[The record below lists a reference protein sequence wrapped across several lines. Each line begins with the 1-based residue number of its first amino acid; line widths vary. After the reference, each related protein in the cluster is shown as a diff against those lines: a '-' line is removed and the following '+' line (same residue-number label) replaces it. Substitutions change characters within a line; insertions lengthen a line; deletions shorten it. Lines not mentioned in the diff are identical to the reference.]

1 MVPRSTT
8 TGKEA
13 TKANAKTTIG
23 LDFDRILADWC
34 TAFHRR
40 WDALLTQLEGHDQ
53 EVIRWITIRFLRK
66 LSLEA
71 PVIVGFVFAC
81 VLLHLLNMTIAP
93 GISRWLGIRDAFHLL
108 HPMQYVRLI
117 THIFGHENMTHLR
130 GNMTHI
136 LMVGPS
142 AEEIFGSQNIVWIM
156 LAVAIS
162 SGFGHILFGP
172 TNTSQIGAS
181 GVAFA
186 LILVNSLVSAEMG
199 RIPISF
205 VLTACL
211 WTSDEMW
218 KMLFAGD
225 QIAHSAHLIGAIVG
239 TAAGYYIQSG
249 KTAEIASRGT
259 EWNLIAKWKPKTN

>member
-1 MVPRSTT
+1 MAFITETKKKTEEKAAGFDLDRFLAQTST
-8 TGKEA
+8 E
-13 TKANAKTTIG
+13 
-23 LDFDRILADWC
+23 LYE
-34 TAFHRR
+34 R
-40 WDALLTQLEGHDQ
+40 WDALLTKLERHDH
-53 EVIRWITIRFLRK
+53 ELLRWVTIHFLRK
-66 LSLEA
+66 LSIEA
-71 PVIVGFVFAC
+71 PVVVSFVFAC
-81 VLLHLLNMTIAP
+81 VFLHLFNMTIAP
-93 GISRWLGIRDAFHLL
+93 GISRWLGVRDAFDIF

-117 THIFGHENMTHLR
+117 THIFGHENMSHLR

-142 AEEIFGSQNIVWIM
+142 AEEIFGSQNMILIM

-162 SGFGHILFGP
+162 SGLGHILFGP

-181 GVAFA
+181 GVVFA

-211 WTSDEMW
+211 WTGDEVW
-218 KMLFAGD
+218 KMVFAGD

-249 KTAEIASRGT
+249 KTVEIASRAT
-259 EWNLIAKWKPKTN
+259 EWNLLSKLKNKVS